1 MSYKPV
7 SPKKRSWQGAAVVV
21 EVIDGDTI
29 KCQVDLGFKISLLT
43 NVRIH
48 GCNSPELP
56 TPLGVLALNF
66 TRSIVKINDV
76 ITLDSKRLDLHGRAE
91 AVVTLSDGSDLAT
104 RLIGSGHA
112 APADDRGNLPT
123 KENQPG
129 TLPGLASLT
138 GRENLAH
145 R

>member
-1 MSYKPV
+1 MTAL
-7 SPKKRSWQGAAVVV
+7 PKTAKRKSWQGAAVVV
-21 EVIDGDTI
+21 EIIDGDTL

-66 TRSIVKINDV
+66 TRSLVHVGDIL
-76 ITLDSKRLDLHGRAE
+76 TLDSKRLDLYGRAE
-91 AVVTLSDGSDLAT
+91 AVVTLGDGSDLGA

-112 APADDRGNLPT
+112 SPADDRGNLPT
-123 KENQPG
+123 KESQPG
-129 TLPGLASLT
+129 TLPGLAPTSS
-138 GRENLAH
+138 RENRAH
-145 R
+145 Q